1 MLYTSYERAG
11 LHLQFNVIFYQE
23 GFWFSSVYDTVAEQW
38 DTNHCDY
45 KVEVVLENALSI
57 LTLWQN
63 WMSCKKYMYW
73 LMKSHYHFRKKVVTF
88 CYNGFMTY
96 HKKRGVLSTKSRK
109 IFRFTVKFLIIL
121 FVIVDLLELSTLHP
135 ADHRNTNE
143 LAVQVET
150 TKEYDFIRTIAPY
163 AQETQEKYGILA
175 SLTLGQAAL
184 ESYFGRSGLA
194 AKYYNLFGIKAY
206 GNVPKVALETK
217 EFENNQWITV
227 REPFRVYDNWQQS
240 VEGHAFLFTEGTT
253 WNPNQY
259 ALVLAAKDYKEA
271 AHAVQL
277 SGYATDPAYTERLLE
292 IIENYSLF
300 QYDKV

>member
-1 MLYTSYERAG
+1 MIQLLSSGTPTIVITRLMLF
-11 LHLQFNVIFYQE
+11 L
-23 GFWFSSVYDTVAEQW
+23 
-38 DTNHCDY
+38 
-45 KVEVVLENALSI
+45 KNALSI

-63 WMSCKKYMYW
+63 WMSCKKYIYS
-73 LMKSHYHFRKKVVTF
+73 LMKSYYHFRKNIVTF

-109 IFRFTVKFLIIL
+109 IFRFTVKFLITL

-135 ADHRNTNE
+135 ADHRDTNE

-150 TKEYDFIRTIAPY
+150 TREYDFIRTIAPY

-184 ESYFGRSGLA
+184 ESDFGRSGLA

-217 EFENNQWITV
+217 EFENN
-227 REPFRVYDNWQQS
+227 
-240 VEGHAFLFTEGTT
+240 
-253 WNPNQY
+253 
-259 ALVLAAKDYKEA
+259 
-271 AHAVQL
+271 
-277 SGYATDPAYTERLLE
+277 
-292 IIENYSLF
+292 
-300 QYDKV
+300 